1 MTDTVN
7 LDIVDH
13 NVKNLNINE
22 ETHMTN
28 YGNESELHDYQVRNC
43 EMSTENRPGTWDEG
57 ELGNIPYYSNNINS
71 QDT

>member
-28 YGNESELHDYQVRNC
+28 YGNENELRDYQVRNC
-43 EMSTENRPGTWDEG
+43 EMSTEK
-57 ELGNIPYYSNNINS
+57 
-71 QDT
+71 